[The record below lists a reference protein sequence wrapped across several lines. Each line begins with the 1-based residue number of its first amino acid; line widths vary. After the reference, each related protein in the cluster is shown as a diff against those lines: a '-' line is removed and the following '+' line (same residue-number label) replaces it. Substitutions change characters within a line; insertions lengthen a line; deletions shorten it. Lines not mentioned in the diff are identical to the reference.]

1 MFRLLYQTIISAI
14 LAADTTTAL
23 SLLQDNHNLLLDP
36 LEGPLIHAEML
47 YYAIKKAN
55 IQVIRY
61 LLSLCVGSDVPF
73 YNFCGHTPLS
83 LVMEQDLQGIKE
95 LKDMVPEIIAKT
107 DKNFALCMA
116 VQFHDTK
123 ITNLLLKTCVFKDR
137 LLKYLG
143 LKK

>member
-1 MFRLLYQTIISAI
+1 MFRILYQTIIGAI

-23 SLLQDNHNLLLDP
+23 SLLQDNHDLLLDP
-36 LEGPLIHAEML
+36 LEGPLMHAEML

-83 LVMEQDLQGIKE
+83 LIMEQNLTE
-95 LKDMVPEIIAKT
+95 LKDIVPEVIAKT

-116 VQFHDTK
+116 VQLHDSK
-123 ITNLLLKTCVFKDR
+123 ITDLLLKTCVFKDK

-143 LKK
+143 LK